1 MCPRKIYTAI
11 NIKKHLV
18 ERYLR
23 EGVSKLKQCELK
35 AQIAP
40 SGRTTCDF

>member
-1 MCPRKIYTAI
+1 MIYG
-11 NIKKHLV
+11 NKHKKHLV

-40 SGRTTCDF
+40 SGRTT